1 MKAIVYC
8 GPGEVRVEEMR
19 DPEIEAP
26 ADAIV
31 RITASAICGFDLQI
45 VRGSVPEMLPG
56 TILGHEGVGVI
67 EDLGEDIRN
76 FQIGD
81 RVLLCPTLACG
92 ACRQCRRGHY
102 AHCVRANPNG
112 AGFGTAMFGG
122 PASSGPFHG
131 LQAEYARVPLA
142 HTTMLHLPEALSDGE
157 GLLLTDAVPTG
168 LFGVRLTQIRP
179 GQSLA
184 VFGCG
189 PIGQQAIAY
198 AQRMGAGR
206 IFAIDG
212 LESRLDAA
220 RARGAEAIDLEEED
234 PVEVIEA
241 LTRGEGVDCV
251 IDAVPIDALPSR
263 FSEQNLAEAPRA
275 GSTALSSEDH
285 LRALV
290 KRLLL
295 TDASLFDETAQAFAW
310 SIAAAAMSGTVAILC
325 FHPGQVRHFLLEAA
339 LRKNLTLR
347 MGTCHHR
354 KYLPRLIEKFQGG
367 RGQER
372 FLRECTSD
380 SAMDDPSDERLIEQR
395 FFDLSQWE

>member
-8 GPGEVRVEEMR
+8 GPGEARVEEVR
-19 DPEIEAP
+19 DPEIEEAS
-26 ADAIV
+26 DAIV
-31 RITASAICGFDLQI
+31 RVTASAICGFDLQI

-76 FQIGD
+76 FQLGD

-122 PASSGPFHG
+122 PASSGPFQG
-131 LQAEYARVPLA
+131 LQAEYARIPHA
-142 HTTMLHLPEALSDGE
+142 HTTMLHLPETLSDAD
-157 GLLLTDAVPTG
+157 GLLLTDAIPTG

-184 VFGCG
+184 VIGCG
-189 PIGQQAIAY
+189 PIGQQAIFQAR
-198 AQRMGAGR
+198 RMGAGR

-234 PVEVIEA
+234 PVEVIEV

-263 FSEQNLAEAPRA
+263 FSDPNPSLASPPN
-275 GSTALSSEDH
+275 GVPPSSEDH
-285 LRALV
+285 LRALLES
-290 KRLLL
+290 LLL
-295 TDASLFDETAQAFAW
+295 TDVPLHDETAQAFAW
-310 SIAAAAMSGTVAILC
+310 SIAAAATSGTVAVLC
-325 FHPGQVRHFLLEAA
+325 FHPGQVRHFPLEAA

-367 RGQER
+367 RGQQPLHRDGVSFSVLDE
-372 FLRECTSD
+372 
-380 SAMDDPSDERLIEQR
+380 PSDGQLIEQR
-395 FFDLSQWE
+395 FFDLRPWD